1 LLDSLLQETLICI
14 RIMTEENEES
24 KKNLPFHEME
34 IDERILKAIAKLG
47 WIQPTLIQERGIP
60 LLLEG
65 KDLLARGRTGSGKT
79 GAFSIPLIQRILD
92 IKGKNDGSLTQ
103 AVRGVVLCPSRELAR
118 QTTQVLNALA
128 NSCVGII
135 RIVDIGA
142 KDVSAVRPLLK
153 DLPDIIVGTPGRL
166 AQHIKEKNVDLS
178 VSLEVLIIDEADLIF
193 SFGFEADI
201 RYILEN
207 LPPIYQAVL
216 TSATLSDD
224 VERLKKLVLNN
235 PVILKLSEPDLPDS
249 SQLTQYMFKLEEEEK
264 YVLIYALFKLQ
275 LVRGRTIIFVSTVDR
290 CYKMKLY
297 LEQFSIP
304 CCVLNS
310 ELPAA
315 TRCHTVSQFNR
326 GAYSVIVAADE
337 KFLDEGSDA
346 KKKKGR
352 KADKDAEASKRV
364 KDKESGVARGID
376 FQFVSNVIN
385 FDFPKNS
392 DSYIH
397 RVGRTARAGESG
409 TALSLVSGREAELLK
424 EVEDRLAEVGGGQ
437 TLRPYQFK
445 MEELDG
451 FKYRARDAWRSVTKV
466 AVREARLKEIKIELL
481 NSAKLKS
488 YFEDNPRDKQML
500 RHDKSLHTVKHQEHL
515 KNVPEYIIPQ
525 TLRSMAGMRGKKRKG
540 NHTKP
545 SETQKKFQKR
555 KADPL
560 DFGIAKR
567 KK

>member
-1 LLDSLLQETLICI
+1 MS
-14 RIMTEENEES
+14 EEKDDS
-24 KKNLPFHEME
+24 KKELPFHEME
-34 IDERILKAIAKLG
+34 LDERILKAIAKLG
-47 WIQPTLIQERGIP
+47 WVQPTLIQERGIP
-60 LLLEG
+60 LMLEG

-79 GAFSIPLIQRILD
+79 GAFSIPLLQRILD
-92 IKGKNDGSLTQ
+92 IKGKSDGSTVQ

-118 QTTQVLNALA
+118 QTTSVLKKLTD
-128 NSCVGII
+128 SCVGII

-142 KDVSAVRPLLK
+142 KDVNAVRPLLK

-178 VSLEVLIIDEADLIF
+178 TSLEVLVIDEADLIF

-201 RYILEN
+201 RNILPN
-207 LPPIYQAVL
+207 LPQIYQSVL

-249 SQLTQYMFKLEEEEK
+249 SQLTQYVFKLEEEEK

-275 LVRGRTIIFVSTVDR
+275 LVRGRSIIFVSSVDR
-290 CYKMKLY
+290 CYRMKLY
-297 LEQFSIP
+297 LEQFQIP

-310 ELPAA
+310 ELPVA
-315 TRCHTVSQFNR
+315 TRCHTVSQFNH
-326 GAYSVIVAADE
+326 GVYSVIVAADE
-337 KFLDEGSDA
+337 KFLGSDEDEDKNG
-346 KKKKGR
+346 KKKK
-352 KADKDAEASKRV
+352 KSKKVDKDALASKRV
-364 KDKESGVARGID
+364 IDKESGVARGID

-385 FDFPKNS
+385 FDFPKNA

-397 RVGRTARAGESG
+397 RVGRTARAGETG
-409 TALSLVSGREAELLK
+409 TALSLVSASESDKLT
-424 EVEDRLAEVGGGQ
+424 EVETRLAEVGGQ
-437 TLRPYQFK
+437 SLKPYQFK
-445 MEELDG
+445 MEELNG

-466 AVREARLKEIKIELL
+466 AVREARIKEIKTEML
-481 NSAKLKS
+481 NSAKLQS

-500 RHDKSLHTVKHQEHL
+500 RHDKSLHTVKRQEHL
-515 KNVPEYIIPQ
+515 KNVPEYIIPE
-525 TLRSMAGMRGKKRKG
+525 TLRTMAGMKSKTKKVKH
-540 NHTKP
+540 NKP
-545 SETQKKFQKR
+545 SPGQRKFNKR